1 MALTRRVVSA
11 VHTVR
16 IRRYAAAFLDALL
29 ALTIALAPAVPF
41 PGVLKSRVFGV
52 GLVAGTAYLL
62 LRDGIPYAEWGA
74 RSLGK
79 RWLGVRP
86 YRVSGE
92 AMDWRVSARRNA
104 TVAAAFGIP
113 AVAYVLGG
121 YRGFPFDRLVWLV
134 AVGLVLVEAV
144 LAGTDAE
151 GARLGDRWA
160 DTRVTEARA

>member
-92 AMDWRVSARRNA
+92 PMDWRVSARRNA

-121 YRGFPFDRLVWLV
+121 YRGFPFDRFVWLV